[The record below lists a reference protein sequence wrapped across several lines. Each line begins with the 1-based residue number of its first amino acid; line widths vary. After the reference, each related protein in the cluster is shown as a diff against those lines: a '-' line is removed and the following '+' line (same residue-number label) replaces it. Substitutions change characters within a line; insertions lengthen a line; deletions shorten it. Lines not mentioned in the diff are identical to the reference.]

1 MNEDKT
7 IERLYSLKYILLNDM
22 NITKTDGEN
31 LEAAEPD
38 DQELTRMIANQNGPK
53 EPKVDSRWS
62 QIQLK
67 VAVIRLDNESPESK
81 RPQYDKGARSS
92 RRKKDET

>member
-1 MNEDKT
+1 M
-7 IERLYSLKYILLNDM
+7 SV
-22 NITKTDGEN
+22 TKKAGEN
-31 LEAAEPD
+31 LEAAEPG

-53 EPKVDSRWS
+53 EPKLDSSWS

-67 VAVIRLDNESPESK
+67 VAVIRLENESPESE